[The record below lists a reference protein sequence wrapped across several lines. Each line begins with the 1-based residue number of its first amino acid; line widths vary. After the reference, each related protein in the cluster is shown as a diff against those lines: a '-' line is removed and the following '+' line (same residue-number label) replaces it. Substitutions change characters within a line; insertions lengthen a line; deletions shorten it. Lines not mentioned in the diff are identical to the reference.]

1 LQAVSGENKMITYND
16 IYEAARKE
24 RYSEQL
30 QPIPKNF
37 VVEVAKYLKDKKEI
51 ASKNNDDF
59 SDVIIKT
66 KKQLENA
73 ITLFKEFIIRRRK
86 KILNLVLVATET
98 GISKQ
103 DFENMFAIEKEL
115 FEELMNCMD
124 ISDKKLTG
132 ILNENVVQAE
142 KSNELILFIDNVDEF
157 LGLEGEK
164 MGPYS
169 KGEIANIPKEI
180 AKILSDSGKAEVI
193 VEK

>member
-1 LQAVSGENKMITYND
+1 MITYND

-30 QPIPKNF
+30 QSIPKNF

-124 ISDKKLTG
+124 NSDKKLNE
-132 ILNENVVQAE
+132 ILNENSIHTE
-142 KSNELILFIDNVDEF
+142 KKNELKPFIENVDEF
-157 LGLEGEK
+157 LGLDGEK

-169 KGEIANIPKEI
+169 KGEIANIPREI
-180 AKILSDSGKAEVI
+180 AKILSDGGKAEI
-193 VEK
+193 ILEK

>member
-1 LQAVSGENKMITYND
+1 MITYND

-103 DFENMFAIEKEL
+103 DFENMLAIEKEL

-124 ISDKKLTG
+124 NSDKKLNE
-132 ILNENVVQAE
+132 ILNENAVQVE
-142 KSNELILFIDNVDEF
+142 KMNELILFIDNVEEF
-157 LGLEGEK
+157 LGLDGEK

-180 AKILSDSGKAEVI
+180 AKILSDGRKAEI
-193 VEK
+193 ILEK

>member
-1 LQAVSGENKMITYND
+1 MITYND

-30 QPIPKNF
+30 QSIPKNF

-124 ISDKKLTG
+124 NSDKKLNE
-132 ILNENVVQAE
+132 ILNENTIQIE
-142 KSNELILFIDNVDEF
+142 KMNELILFLDNVDEF
-157 LGLEGEK
+157 LGLDGEK

-169 KGEIANIPKEI
+169 KGEIANIPREI
-180 AKILSDSGKAEVI
+180 AKILSDGGKAEI
-193 VEK
+193 ILEK

>member
-1 LQAVSGENKMITYND
+1 MITYND

-37 VVEVAKYLKDKKEI
+37 ISEVSKYMKDKKEI
-51 ASKNNDDF
+51 ASKDSEDF
-59 SDVIIKT
+59 SDVIMKT

-73 ITLFKEFIIRRRK
+73 TTLFKELIIRRRK
-86 KILNLVLVATET
+86 KILSLVLIATET

-124 ISDKKLTG
+124 ISEKKL
-132 ILNENVVQAE
+132 NESFNGKGDEPTKNNDLVVFVE
-142 KSNELILFIDNVDEF
+142 DVEEF

-169 KGEIANIPKEI
+169 KGDIVNISKEI
-180 AKILSDSGKAEVI
+180 AKVLLDSGKVQVI
-193 VEK
+193 EK

>member
-1 LQAVSGENKMITYND
+1 MITYND
-16 IYEAARKE
+16 IYESARKE

-37 VVEVAKYLKDKKEI
+37 VLEVAKYLKDKKEI

-73 ITLFKEFIIRRRK
+73 ITLFKELVIRRRK
-86 KILNLVLVATET
+86 KILSLVLVATET

-103 DFENMFAIEKEL
+103 DFENMLAIEKEL
-115 FEELMNCMD
+115 FEELMNCMAG
-124 ISDKKLTG
+124 SDKKLSQ
-132 ILNENVVQAE
+132 ILNEDE
-142 KSNELILFIDNVDEF
+142 KQTEKKNELILFIDNVDEF
-157 LGLEGEK
+157 LGIDGEK
-164 MGPYS
+164 MGPYT
-169 KGEIANIPKEI
+169 KGDLANIPKEI
-180 AKILSDSGKAEVI
+180 AKILSDGGKAEII

>member
-1 LQAVSGENKMITYND
+1 MIAYND

-37 VVEVAKYLKDKKEI
+37 ISEVAKYLKDKKEI
-51 ASKNNDDF
+51 ASKNSEDF

-73 ITLFKEFIIRRRK
+73 TTLFKELIIRRRK
-86 KILNLVLVATET
+86 KILSLVLVATET

-103 DFENMFAIEKEL
+103 DFENMFSIEKEL

-124 ISDKKLTG
+124 ISEKKLTES
-132 ILNENVVQAE
+132 LNGGRSEITKN
-142 KSNELILFIDNVDEF
+142 NDLIVFIEDVDEF
-157 LGLEGEK
+157 LGVDGEK
-164 MGPYS
+164 MGPYI
-169 KGEIANIPKEI
+169 KGDIANIPKDI
-180 AKILSDSGKAEVI
+180 AKILLDNSKAQI
-193 VEK
+193 IDK